1 MEAEAAVRRLTAFDH
16 SALRTAAMPTMAVGL
31 SALVAS
37 VFQQPLAPALLELEH
52 AGAEPRAY
60 TRRGMEL
67 FKR

>member
-1 MEAEAAVRRLTAFDH
+1 
-16 SALRTAAMPTMAVGL
+16 MPTMAVGL

-52 AGAEPRAY
+52 TGAEPRAY

>member
-1 MEAEAAVRRLTAFDH
+1 MRAPRRSFDAV
-16 SALRTAAMPTMAVGL
+16 MPSMAVGL

-37 VFQQPLAPALLELEH
+37 VFQQPLAPALLQLEH
-52 AGAEPRAY
+52 TGAEPRAY